1 MSGSASAST
10 STNAASSSSNPNH
23 VSPSLPSEPSPEA
36 RRQVAEARAVLEASM
51 SNIGSS
57 LDTQLR
63 SRAQNLHANSAQLDK
78 QQKDLVKATEG
89 LKKENDKLK
98 KVAEEGAKRV
108 KELGNVQNWAEML
121 ERDFLVLEE
130 TLRLVNQSDSDSAG
144 SWDTDES
151 GSVTDDEERLRGI
164 GIFGQ
169 RMGDWVD
176 EGDGSSIGGESKVLD
191 REGDTLMEDG
201 FVDDEHHVSE
211 GKVMDQTDEE
221 QDIEHLGKGKGKENA
236 SYPATVEQ
244 QTEDTAGSTTATAT
258 TGSGS
263 GSDPSSSSVHT
274 AASAASGAS

>member
-1 MSGSASAST
+1 M
-10 STNAASSSSNPNH
+10 N
-23 VSPSLPSEPSPEA
+23 
-36 RRQVAEARAVLEASM
+36 
-51 SNIGSS
+51 NIGSS

-63 SRAQNLHANSAQLDK
+63 SRAQNLHANSTQLEK

-89 LKKENDKLK
+89 LRKENEKLK
-98 KVAEEGAKRV
+98 KVADDGAKRV

-130 TLRLVNQSDSDSAG
+130 TLRLANKGSDSEGSEG
-144 SWDTDES
+144 SWESDES

-176 EGDGSSIGGESKVLD
+176 EGDGSSLGEESRVLD
-191 REGDTLMEDG
+191 REGDTAMEDTV
-201 FVDDEHHVSE
+201 VDGVDH
-211 GKVMDQTDEE
+211 MDEE
-221 QDIEHLGKGKGKENA
+221 KDIDHMDNGTEHLDKGKGKEIERELA
-236 SYPATVEQ
+236 GVEQ
-244 QTEDTAGSTTATAT
+244 QTEITGGSSTATAT

-274 AASAASGAS
+274 AASAAS